1 LNPFAYGANKRLE
14 NFSQYVGA
22 SNRLNYYRKN
32 MTNDHNNG
40 ENRWIDHIER
50 KQYYE
55 PSNQET
61 QELRASIKENTG

>member
-1 LNPFAYGANKRLE
+1 
-14 NFSQYVGA
+14 
-22 SNRLNYYRKN
+22 